1 MGHLYAQGKKW
12 VGRGVCSFDFL
23 LFAKVR
29 SARPVSLFLCVTRD
43 LSISKCRAAQA
54 TRCAQLLDKFLTAAA
69 DKQSGPCSH
78 RLSCVQAAQLKQ
90 MWVGFKLSSPVF
102 SPYILPLPKLEL
114 VVSSTDLG
122 RWLVKYVGDLLID
135 GVFV

>member
-1 MGHLYAQGKKW
+1 MPHEHSKQAGMGHLYAQVKKW

-23 LFAKVR
+23 LFAEVR

-54 TRCAQLLDKFLTAAA
+54 TRCARLLDKFLTAAA
-69 DKQSGPCSH
+69 DKQSGLCSH

-90 MWVGFKLSSPVF
+90 MWVVFKLSSPVF
-102 SPYILPLPKLEL
+102 SPYILPLPL
-114 VVSSTDLG
+114 SANWN
-122 RWLVKYVGDLLID
+122 WLYPLLTWA
-135 GVFV
+135 GGW